1 MIITIALFDIQSYWP
16 CLWRLPG
23 LFIIGKAVCVSLNV
37 PSISGG
43 QSCRSWGLEK
53 LRSWLRALAVHS
65 YVKHGRLSNKFTEIS
80 ILIWEVQPLIL
91 FVVYLQE
98 VWTSDLLAGYRNSH
112 VIRYANQV
120 SISAN
125 EGTHAIMFIQEWQS
139 LFSNNLQT
147 NTHVKLK
154 NFIAWKCISVI

>member
-91 FVVYLQE
+91 FVVISKRSGPLTFKLATGIVTSSGMLTRLAYLPTR
-98 VWTSDLLAGYRNSH
+98 VHMLLCLSKSGSHYFLIIYKPIHMWNSKM
-112 VIRYANQV
+112 
-120 SISAN
+120 S
-125 EGTHAIMFIQEWQS
+125 
-139 LFSNNLQT
+139 
-147 NTHVKLK
+147 
-154 NFIAWKCISVI
+154 